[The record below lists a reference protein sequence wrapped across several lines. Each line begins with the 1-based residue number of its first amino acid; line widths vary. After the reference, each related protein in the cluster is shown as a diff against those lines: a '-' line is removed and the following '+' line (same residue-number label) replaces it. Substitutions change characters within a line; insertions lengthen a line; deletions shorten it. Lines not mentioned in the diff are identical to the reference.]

1 MIRNKFKKIYLDII
15 RNPATSGII
24 NLGKAISE
32 HELDLSV
39 ELSNV

>member
-1 MIRNKFKKIYLDII
+1 MKYMRIYLDII
-15 RNPATSGII
+15 RNPATSGIT

-32 HELDLSV
+32 HEPVFNV